1 LVNLAFS
8 TQDVAP
14 AERLAA
20 WRELVS
26 RAFIPL
32 EITPLGQP
40 ALAGVP
46 GDYEASATSFDLGE
60 LRVWRV
66 VAGPMSAE
74 RAARHIRPSAAGDY
88 LLALHARG
96 TAHAT
101 QDGRRVVLEPGDL
114 ALFDSSRP
122 YSIAFH
128 ADGQFEHIIFQI
140 PRPSLDA
147 RHRDA
152 GKATALRVPATSGPG
167 QLASPYLRTMATS
180 RWPAAGAAPAQP
192 FVDAGLDLVVGALRA
207 AAGSRDELGLRRQAL
222 LGEMKRY
229 ALAHLGDPGLSPE
242 RVAGAS
248 YVSVRQLHRLFA
260 SEGLSFSA
268 WAREARLRRCR
279 ADLADQDLRDLAIA
293 EVARRWGYRSAA
305 HFTRAFAARFG
316 TTPREFRR
324 TRARRPDAVPGQEPA
339 RAELAT

>member
-8 TQDVAP
+8 TQDVAS

-40 ALAGVP
+40 ALAGPP

-152 GKATALRVPATSGPG
+152 GKATALRVPAASGPG
-167 QLASPYLRTMATS
+167 QLASPYLRTMAAPHE
-180 RWPAAGAAPAQP
+180 PAGRAPAQL
-192 FVDAGLDLVVGALRA
+192 FVDAGLDLIVGALRA
-207 AAGSRDELGLRRQAL
+207 ATGVTDELGLRRQAL
-222 LGEMKRY
+222 LGEMRRC

-242 RVAGAS
+242 RVARAS

-268 WAREARLRRCR
+268 WVREARLRRCR

-293 EVARRWGYRSAA
+293 EVARRWGYLSAA

-324 TRARRPDAVPGQEPA
+324 MRARRPDAAPGQEPA

>member
-1 LVNLAFS
+1 MNLAFS
-8 TQDVAP
+8 TRDVAP

-26 RAFIPL
+26 RVFIPL
-32 EITPLGQP
+32 KITPLGPQ
-40 ALAGVP
+40 AGPP
-46 GDYEASATSFDLGE
+46 GDYEASVMGCDLGE

-66 VAGPMSAE
+66 AAGAMSAE
-74 RAARHIRPSAAGDY
+74 RAACHIRPSASGDY

-101 QDGRRVVLEPGDL
+101 QDGRRVDLEPGDL

-152 GKATALRVPATSGPG
+152 GKATALRVPAASAPG
-167 QLASPYLRTMATS
+167 HLAN
-180 RWPAAGAAPAQP
+180 
-192 FVDAGLDLVVGALRA
+192 
-207 AAGSRDELGLRRQAL
+207 
-222 LGEMKRY
+222 
-229 ALAHLGDPGLSPE
+229 
-242 RVAGAS
+242 
-248 YVSVRQLHRLFA
+248 
-260 SEGLSFSA
+260 
-268 WAREARLRRCR
+268 
-279 ADLADQDLRDLAIA
+279 QDLRDLAIA

-305 HFTRAFAARFG
+305 HFSRAFTARFG

-324 TRARRPDAVPGQEPA
+324 MRARPPDAAPGREPA
-339 RAELAT
+339 RGELVT